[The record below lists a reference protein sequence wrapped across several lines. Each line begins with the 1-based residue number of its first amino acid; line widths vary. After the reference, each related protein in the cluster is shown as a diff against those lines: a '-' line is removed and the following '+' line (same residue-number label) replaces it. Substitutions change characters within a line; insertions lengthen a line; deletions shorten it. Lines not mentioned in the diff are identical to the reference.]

1 VTFTVTVNPVA
12 VGSISGNLLVCAGDS
27 TTLTASGGASYE
39 WNTGATTAA
48 ITVSPGVPTTY
59 VATISTAAGCSTTA
73 SVFVNVGPGP
83 VAAIS
88 GDTALCSGETTTLTA
103 SGGGV
108 YLWSSGES
116 SAEITVSAA
125 LAGTYTGYEIRTISG
140 ALTFI
145 VYLDQRG
152 VDRTISSGNA
162 LVFSP
167 GNRNLVNID
176 LDEDW
181 SEEATFVYAGGQGE
195 GASRVIEDASNT
207 TAIGESVIG
216 RAERFRDARNS
227 EDTTQVQD
235 EADDAL
241 YAARSVQRFS
251 GSAQDTVGCIY
262 GIHYR
267 WGDRVTAQILDQQFD
282 CRVDPVHVTIDRSRG
297 EALDIRLE
305 ATNE

>member
-1 VTFTVTVNPVA
+1 MYAIIDENFLNATDTDR
-12 VGSISGNLLVCAGDS
+12 NLAAGVLS
-27 TTLTASGGASYE
+27 LGSGGTGPTIAKSFCRDNVL
-39 WNTGATTAA
+39 NTLEDLA
-48 ITVSPGVPTTY
+48 
-59 VATISTAAGCSTTA
+59 
-73 SVFVNVGPGP
+73 N
-83 VAAIS
+83 
-88 GDTALCSGETTTLTA
+88 
-103 SGGGV
+103 
-108 YLWSSGES
+108 
-116 SAEITVSAA
+116 SAA

-181 SEEATFVYAGGQGE
+181 SDEATFVYAGGQGE
-195 GASRVIEDASNT
+195 GVSRVIEDASNT

-251 GSAQDTVGCIY
+251 GSAQDTTGCIY